1 MRHLLTLWDSRGG
14 PGGVRGLSRGGSLG
28 FKQSG
33 GVAGAAQPPWE
44 GTAGRVT
51 NKATGPHA
59 LGPGGARGR
68 GAGTWSRGWGCP
80 GRGPRKER
88 GPCWGPGALCTLA
101 GREPEDQH
109 RAPPSCPP
117 RPEGA
122 PPGPGRSQR
131 QAEHPLLLGSLGG
144 PPGRRPGR
152 GQAGGRAPGEA
163 VARSPACGHWTVQTP
178 FCRRLHKWGEL
189 EPSRVKCL
197 SS

>member
-14 PGGVRGLSRGGSLG
+14 PGGERGLSRGGSLG
-28 FKQSG
+28 FEQSG

-68 GAGTWSRGWGCP
+68 GAGTWSRGWV
-80 GRGPRKER
+80 
-88 GPCWGPGALCTLA
+88 AL
-101 GREPEDQH
+101 GED
-109 RAPPSCPP
+109 
-117 RPEGA
+117 
-122 PPGPGRSQR
+122 PGRSGVR
-131 QAEHPLLLGSLGG
+131 AGVQALSAPWLGG
-144 PPGRRPGR
+144 SPRISTGLFPPAPHVRKVPRRDQVEASGRRNTRSYWAPWGGPQDADPAEGRPGA
-152 GQAGGRAPGEA
+152 QAPGEA
-163 VARSPACGHWTVQTP
+163 VARSPACGHRTVQTP

-189 EPSRVKCL
+189 EPSRGKCL